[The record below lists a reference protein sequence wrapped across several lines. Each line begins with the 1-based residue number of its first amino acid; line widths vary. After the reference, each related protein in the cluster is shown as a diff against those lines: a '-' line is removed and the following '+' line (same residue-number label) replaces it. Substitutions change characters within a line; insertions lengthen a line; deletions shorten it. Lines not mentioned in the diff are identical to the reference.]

1 VPATTTVSTTTT
13 TTTTTTVPAT
23 TSVAPVV
30 SISESAAGQVI
41 GAYYAAYRARDFTA
55 LQAIFPGATDLDR
68 RRIEAL
74 RKDYEP
80 CDYVVQELAVD
91 PISST
96 RAYVRLQV
104 TETCRPRIR
113 VAFQPN
119 KTAKTFQLGRTA
131 DGRWIITT
139 GP

>member
-1 VPATTTVSTTTT
+1 
-13 TTTTTTVPAT
+13 
-23 TSVAPVV
+23 VAPVV
-30 SISESAAGQVI
+30 SISESTARQVI
-41 GAYYAAYRARDFTA
+41 DAYYAAYKARDFNA
-55 LQAIFPGATDLDR
+55 LRAIFPTASDIDR

-80 CDYVVQELAVD
+80 CDYVWQGLEID

-104 TETCRPRIR
+104 TESCRPRIR
-113 VAFQPN
+113 APFQSSSAPR
-119 KTAKTFQLGRTA
+119 TFQLGKTA
-131 DGRWIITT
+131 DGRWVVTT